1 MIPMSE
7 ADVQDVRALV
17 ATQTAEHDRKQQL
30 MNQMKTLAERPMTDE
45 EVPILMHVAR
55 QEKDRLERDRRLGIE
70 PGTSG
75 GGHILGGDASISAR
89 PQPGLSAPD
98 RIREFGTSICDNG
111 DFINADNGL

>member
-1 MIPMSE
+1 MIPMSD
-7 ADVQDVRALV
+7 ADVQDVRDLV

-75 GGHILGGDASISAR
+75 GHILGGDASISAR

-98 RIREFGTSICDNG
+98 RIREFGQHVGYRTSPSPPVSP
-111 DFINADNGL
+111 

>member
-1 MIPMSE
+1 MIPMSD
-7 ADVQDVRALV
+7 ADVQDVRDLV
-17 ATQTAEHDRKQQL
+17 ATQIAEHDRKQQL

-75 GGHILGGDASISAR
+75 GHILGGDTSISAR